1 MRVTICCL
9 PQAGHGVRYPPE
21 KRLSRQAE
29 GREAVDELLPLVY
42 DELRLLARAYM
53 RRERTPHTLQPTAL
67 VHEAYVRLIEQRA
80 ITCQNRAHFLALAAT
95 MMRRILVNHAHARGA
110 AKRGGGL
117 RTVTLDSARVQGPG
131 GEIDVLLV
139 NDALEKLAVVDAVK
153 ARVVELRFFGGLS
166 VDEVSEIV
174 GRSRASVERDWT
186 FARAWLYAHLKG

>member
-1 MRVTICCL
+1 
-9 PQAGHGVRYPPE
+9 
-21 KRLSRQAE
+21 LSRAAE

-53 RRERTPHTLQPTAL
+53 RRERTAHTLQPTAL
-67 VHEAYVRLIEQRA
+67 VHEAYVRLVEQRT

-117 RTVTLDSARVQGPG
+117 RPVTLDSACVQGPRR
-131 GEIDVLLV
+131 EIDVLVV
-139 NDALEKLAVVDAVK
+139 NNALEKLAVVDAAK

-186 FARAWLYAHLKG
+186 FARAWLYTHLKD